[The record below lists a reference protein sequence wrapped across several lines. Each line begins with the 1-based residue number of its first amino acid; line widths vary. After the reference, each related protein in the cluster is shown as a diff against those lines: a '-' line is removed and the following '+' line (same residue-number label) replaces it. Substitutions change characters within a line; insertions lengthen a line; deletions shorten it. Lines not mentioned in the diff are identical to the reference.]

1 MYDTVL
7 VAN

>member
-1 MYDTVL
+1 VL